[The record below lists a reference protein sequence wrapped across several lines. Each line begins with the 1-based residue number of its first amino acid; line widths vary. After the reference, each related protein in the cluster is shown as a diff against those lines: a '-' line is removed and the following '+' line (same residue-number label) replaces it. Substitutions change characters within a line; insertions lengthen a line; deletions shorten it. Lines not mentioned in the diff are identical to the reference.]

1 MKDGDAY
8 NANMSILLDF
18 GAWQTP
24 FSLNVSDPNTRTPAK
39 MAKNLKRLG
48 WIAKSSDTWMKG
60 NESLYV
66 NALGFAVLEGEW
78 DSIPGILMAARKI
91 WSPRGQ
97 FAKRM
102 MVQEIESGNWSGAV
116 ALHLAEMGVK
126 RLDEWVGEI
135 PFGGRPNDSLRL
147 LDRCRRVA
155 ILYPPENEHA
165 YSLLEEKMEDRCV
178 LLIQSGED
186 ESRANVFGAAV
197 EVFGDVA
204 IPVGTFFLGA
214 SDTLGDCLFW
224 IGCTCVAVALLIK
237 VICIWIRRTDTGQII
252 PRREH
257 VKRSTDDDATSD
269 FPQTVARNAA

>member
-24 FSLNVSDPNTRTPAK
+24 FSLNVADPNTRTPAK
-39 MAKNLKRLG
+39 MAKKLERLG
-48 WIAKSSDTWMKG
+48 WVAKSSETWMKG

-102 MVQEIESGNWSGAV
+102 MVQEIESGDWTGTV

-126 RLDEWVGEI
+126 RLDEWVGGI

-155 ILYPPENEHA
+155 ILYPPKNEHA
-165 YSLLEEKMEDRCV
+165 YGLLEEKIEDRCV
-178 LLIQSGED
+178 LLVQSGED
-186 ESRANVFGAAV
+186 ESRANVFGAAI
-197 EVFGDVA
+197 EVLGDVI

-214 SDTLGDCLFW
+214 SDGFGDFPFW
-224 IGCTCVAVALLIK
+224 IGCACVAIALLVK
-237 VICIWIRRTDTGQII
+237 VICIWTRRTDTGQILLRRKHATRI
-252 PRREH
+252 TDNDAASNDPRTE
-257 VKRSTDDDATSD
+257 A
-269 FPQTVARNAA
+269 